1 MNVMNMS
8 LTTTDVLNAQ
18 AHVGTLKNEAHPK
31 TKEYRAW
38 VMNDIVVIDPDKL
51 LIQMETANRKIQ
63 QAKKD
68 WKSILVVCE
77 KKMYAEELAN
87 LCEKHNIGY
96 LNYKVPGW
104 FLTNF
109 DTLKKRI
116 ESMNTMANFI
126 DSENFHT
133 LTKKEQLVYKR
144 KLDRVL
150 KIYKWV
156 KNLTSIPDLV
166 IVVDGSMLPNFIN
179 ELLKKKDIENI
190 IITGTDFNRRRS
202 QESFV
207 VANMASYK
215 SVDFVLTNILS

>member
-1 MNVMNMS
+1 MNVMSMS
-8 LTTTDVLNAQ
+8 LTAADILNAQ

-38 VMNDIVVIDPDKL
+38 VVNDIVVIDPEKL
-51 LIQMETANRKIQ
+51 LIQIENTHKKIE

-77 KKMYAEELAN
+77 KKMYADELAA
-87 LCEKHNIGY
+87 LCEKNNISY
-96 LNYKVPGW
+96 LNYKVPWG

-116 ESMNTMANFI
+116 ESMNTMSSFI
-126 DSENFHT
+126 DTEDFRA

-144 KLDRVL
+144 KLSRIM

-156 KNLTSIPDLV
+156 KNLTSRPDLV
-166 IVVDGSMLPNFIN
+166 VVVDGSMLPNFIS
-179 ELLKKKDIENI
+179 ELWRKKDIDNI
-190 IITGTDFNRRRS
+190 IITGTDFNKRRN
-202 QESFV
+202 QDNLVF
-207 VANMASYK
+207 ANMSGYK
-215 SVDFVLTNILS
+215 SIDFVLKNILS

>member
-1 MNVMNMS
+1 MNVMSMS
-8 LTTTDVLNAQ
+8 LTAADILNAQ

-38 VMNDIVVIDPDKL
+38 VVNDIVVIDPEKL
-51 LIQMETANRKIQ
+51 LIQIETANKKIQ

-77 KKMYAEELAN
+77 KKMYADELAEI
-87 LCEKHNIGY
+87 CEKNNINY
-96 LNYKVPGW
+96 LNYKVPWG

-116 ESMNTMANFI
+116 ESMNTMYNFI
-126 DSENFHT
+126 DSEDFHA

-144 KLDRVL
+144 KLNRVM

-156 KNLTSIPDLV
+156 KNLTSRPDLV
-166 IVVDGSMLPNFIN
+166 VVIDGSMLPNFIS
-179 ELLKKKDIENI
+179 ELTKKKDIDNI
-190 IITGTDFNRRRS
+190 IITGTDFNKRRN
-202 QESFV
+202 QDNLVF
-207 VANMASYK
+207 ANMAGYK
-215 SVDFVLTNILS
+215 SIDFVLKSILS